1 MCQKTICTDPL
12 ISLPLLRMDSS
23 TSSLDLGERNKL
35 IRRSAFADR
44 LFCALLSN
52 ITYKLFIMTFCFKVH
67 NHATLDLRFA
77 NLLRIKKVISTLFT
91 RKVGFFEFGDK
102 KRSKGIQALMGY
114 LFKNLQYP
122 VMSVK
127 KLKNETSSKGQLS
140 I

>member
-1 MCQKTICTDPL
+1 
-12 ISLPLLRMDSS
+12 
-23 TSSLDLGERNKL
+23 
-35 IRRSAFADR
+35 
-44 LFCALLSN
+44 
-52 ITYKLFIMTFCFKVH
+52 MTFCFKVH

-140 I
+140 IEEMFKYLDQAKYNSGLFKKKALIEEAQVTGELFTFINNMGYMTDGQASALLKRFIWT